1 MELFN
6 PEDFLIL
13 VVDDISHNLRVMGD
27 LLDRVGYS
35 TTFATSGKQAIER
48 VKVANPDLILLDLM
62 MPEMNG
68 LQVCEQLQADP
79 EFGNIPIIFLTASN
93 ESEHLIQAF
102 ALGAVD
108 YITKPFNTPELF
120 ARVKTHLTLK
130 HTRDEFQKTLSDL
143 VEAREAALEA
153 ARLKSQFMA
162 TMSHEIRTPMNAVLG
177 MTELLLKTDLNSQQL
192 DFVQTL
198 KTSGDNLL
206 AIVND
211 ILDFSKLEA
220 GGMRLDYQEFD
231 LRSTLE
237 NILYLLASQAT
248 KKGLKLDCTIPP
260 DLSLKLMGD
269 ASRLRQILTNLIA
282 NAIKFTEAGFVTIS
296 VDREESFNSQF
307 NPSIIALRFTVKD
320 TGIGISTI
328 DQQKLFQSF
337 SQVDATTTRQYGGTG
352 LGLAIC
358 KQLVQLM
365 DGEIGV
371 RSQPGNGSTF
381 WFTATFSISTVNR
394 ISSINHQTEYRKKDV
409 ETLKKIEILL
419 VEDTR
424 VNQKVLLYQ
433 LQLLGYQADCAN
445 HGREAIDKLAESE
458 YQIVL
463 MDCQMPVLDGYKA
476 TKILREREGKDRH
489 LVIIGLT
496 AHAMSG
502 DREKCLAAGMDDY
515 LAKPISMEKLSAI
528 LEKWSPHSRQSRNGL
543 EAIGDNA
550 AHRDRPSPI
559 DSDRL
564 QQITGGDARFELELL
579 QCFVDQT
586 EIYIADALTAL
597 ETKNAIA
604 LKQHAHRIKNGS
616 ANVAVRLMPELA
628 EKLEDRAKENKLEG
642 TAELLNQ
649 LEQILNYVKASIN

>member
-13 VVDDISHNLRVMGD
+13 VVDDISHNLQVMGD

-48 VKVANPDLILLDLM
+48 VKAANPDLILLDLM
-62 MPEMNG
+62 MPEMDG

-79 EFGNIPIIFLTASN
+79 EFDDIPIIFLTASN
-93 ESEHLIQAF
+93 DSEHLIRAF

-108 YITKPFNTPELF
+108 YVTKPFKAPELF
-120 ARVKTHLTLK
+120 ARIKTHLTLK
-130 HTRDEFQKTLSDL
+130 HTRDELQKTLVDL
-143 VEAREAALEA
+143 VEAREAALGS
-153 ARLKSQFMA
+153 ARLKSQFLA

-177 MTELLLKTDLNSQQL
+177 MAELLLTTDLNPQQL

-198 KTSGDNLL
+198 QTSSEDLL

-220 GGMRLDYQEFD
+220 GGLRLALQEFD
-231 LRSTLE
+231 LKSTLE
-237 NILYLLASQAT
+237 NILYLFTSKAT
-248 KKGLKLDCTIPP
+248 GKGLKLECNIDPEFPLQLI
-260 DLSLKLMGD
+260 GD
-269 ASRLRQILTNLIA
+269 ESRLRQILNNLIA
-282 NAIKFTEAGFVTIS
+282 NAIKFTEAGCVTVS
-296 VDREESFNSQF
+296 VSSERMQTSPSD
-307 NPSIIALRFTVKD
+307 PSIIALRFTVKD
-320 TGIGISTI
+320 TGIGISAT
-328 DQQKLFQSF
+328 DRQKLFQSF

-352 LGLAIC
+352 LGLVIC

-371 RSQPGNGSTF
+371 RSQPGSGSEF
-381 WFTATFSISTVNR
+381 WFTATFSIPDVNR
-394 ISSINHQTEYRKKDV
+394 TFSITNRTEDRKKNAD
-409 ETLKKIEILL
+409 TLKTIEILL

-424 VNQKVLLYQ
+424 VNQKVLLHQ

-445 HGREAIDKLAESE
+445 HGREAIDKLAKGE
-458 YQIVL
+458 YKIVL
-463 MDCQMPVLDGYKA
+463 MDCQMPVLDGYQT
-476 TKILREREGKDRH
+476 TKILREREGKEHH
-489 LVIIGLT
+489 LAIIGLT

-515 LAKPISMEKLSAI
+515 LAKPVSMEKLSAI
-528 LEKWSPHSRQSRNGL
+528 LEKWSPHNSQQATDDRAL
-543 EAIGDNA
+543 P
-550 AHRDRPSPI
+550 RDRARPSLI

-597 ETKNAIA
+597 ETKDAIA
-604 LKQHAHRIKNGS
+604 LKNQAHRIKNGS

-628 EKLEDRAKENKLEG
+628 EKLETRARENQLEG
-642 TAELLNQ
+642 TAELLNE
-649 LEQILNYVKASIN
+649 LEQILNHVKASIN